1 MRISDWSST
10 CALPIFKH
18 ASKNETAVE
27 TGPAHPGN
35 VRVFVNVCQVRTI
48 SDQTGLIKVLLHKRF
63 LQGGAFLSFMQ
74 IPVRMKGSPARNSI
88 RGNSSRS
95 EAHTSELQSL
105 MRIPYA
111 VFCLKKNSKR

>member
-88 RGNSSRS
+88 RGNSSIPGLARQIPHRNCN
-95 EAHTSELQSL
+95 AASL
-105 MRIPYA
+105 PG
-111 VFCLKKNSKR
+111 